1 MTYTE
6 IYQCSDCHQFNGS
19 LPLLLTHI
27 RDQCEEAKMCSCCLT
42 NISEFNLLKEMIKTK
57 LSLKLKPD
65 HYIFHEDS
73 DQVGTF
79 CKEFIQKS
87 TNEKAYLKFA
97 DIKIKF
103 KESKYDCMIKDKD
116 LKSLITKSLGIDW
129 IKHIKIDNKDIYS
142 VYKGIEWIPK
152 EEEEEEEE

>member
-1 MTYTE
+1 MY
-6 IYQCSDCHQFNGS
+6 I
-19 LPLLLTHI
+19 LLEHYKLYLKQGLI
-27 RDQCEEAKMCSCCLT
+27 EPSIVKQAT
-42 NISEFNLLKEMIKTK
+42 NQ
-57 LSLKLKPD
+57 
-65 HYIFHEDS
+65 YHEDS

-87 TNEKAYLKFA
+87 NNKKAYLKFA

-103 KESKYDCMIKDKD
+103 KESDYNLMIKDKD
-116 LKSLITKSLGIDW
+116 LKSLITKSLGIEW
-129 IKHIKIDNKDIYS
+129 TKRIKIDNENIYS